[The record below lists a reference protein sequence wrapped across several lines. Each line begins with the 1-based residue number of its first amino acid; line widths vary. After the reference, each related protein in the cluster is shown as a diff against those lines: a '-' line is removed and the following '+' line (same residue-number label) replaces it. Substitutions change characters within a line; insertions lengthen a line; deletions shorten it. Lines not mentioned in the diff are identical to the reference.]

1 MVSVMLFWASV
12 SRRGADVAR
21 LTGRSDRGPR
31 APSTPLSHAPDL
43 QYLSSPHHQ
52 LVEPP
57 LGGVDDLRVHCLDQL
72 IDRRVLDEIEHP
84 ILMLVPQALQHGEG
98 LSRPAR

>member
-72 IDRRVLDEIEHP
+72 IDRRVLDEIEYS
-84 ILMLVPQALQHGEG
+84 A
-98 LSRPAR
+98 STR